1 MPNPT
6 PRSSHIIARRV
17 APFAP
22 VAIAALMSSALLG
35 PTGGAPGA
43 KVPPGGPIPVAC
55 EEVQDFEDCHSRY
68 PAGCTQ
74 GSGKPNYDAYL
85 NVLKNQL
92 IAPASANPVKF
103 LTSKAD
109 YEQLDKQIPAQL
121 GSKNHF
127 TYKDVLTNAGETRP
141 TGLIGYL
148 FYVKPEGAESSNCQ
162 LPQDPPGFA
171 DVDYHI
177 GIGFDKDLAGQLL
190 AKKKVPAHSLSSNAV
205 IVEMTPHFR
214 ANFENGKWTVGEL
227 TNVLGR
233 QVKVVGQLMVDNEHN
248 LSSQNCAMAKSAGD
262 LASCWRMSVWE
273 LHPVISF
280 QVCKTDSCTQNSTD
294 WVELDQFGH

>member
-1 MPNPT
+1 MPKSN
-6 PRSSHIIARRV
+6 SGSKHIMARHV

-35 PTGGAPGA
+35 PKAGAPGA
-43 KVPPGGPIPVAC
+43 VVPPGGPVPVAC

-92 IAPASANPVKF
+92 IPPASVNPVKF

-109 YEQLDKQIPAQL
+109 YAQLDKAIPAQL
-121 GSKNHF
+121 ASKNHLTF
-127 TYKDVLTNAGETRP
+127 KDALIQAGETQP

-148 FYVKPEGAESSNCQ
+148 FYVKAEGAESSNCQ
-162 LPQDPPGFA
+162 LPQDQA
-171 DVDYHI
+171 LRDIDYHI
-177 GIGFDKDLAGQLL
+177 GIGFDQSLAAQLV

-214 ANFENGKWTVGEL
+214 ANFEEGKWTVPEL

-233 QVKVVGQLMVDNEHN
+233 KVKVVGQLMVDNEHN

-280 QVCKTDSCTQNSTD
+280 QVCKTDACTQNSTD

>member
-1 MPNPT
+1 MPKSN
-6 PRSSHIIARRV
+6 SGSKHIMARRV

-22 VAIAALMSSALLG
+22 VAIAALMSTALLS
-35 PTGGAPGA
+35 PKGGAPGA
-43 KVPPGGPIPVAC
+43 AVPPGGPVAVAC
-55 EEVQDFEDCHSRY
+55 EEVQDFQDCHSRY

-109 YEQLDKQIPAQL
+109 YQQLDKAIPAQL
-121 GSKNHF
+121 ASKNHLAF
-127 TYKDVLTNAGETRP
+127 KDALIQAGETQP

-148 FYVKPEGAESSNCQ
+148 FYVKAEGAESSNCQ
-162 LPQDPPGFA
+162 LAQDPPGFE

-177 GIGFDKDLAGQLL
+177 GIGFDQNLAAQLV

-214 ANFENGKWTVGEL
+214 ADFENGKWTVPEL

-233 QVKVVGQLMVDNEHN
+233 KVKVVGQLMVDNEHN

-262 LASCWRMSVWE
+262 LASCWRVSVWE

-280 QVCKTDSCTQNSTD
+280 QVCKTDACTQNSTD